1 MNTGTLGDLLDTAG
15 PALLSVVCAP
25 TGLYHR
31 VGGIVVHDRRAP
43 VPTVADGLLFAVG
56 LSPEDDE
63 LAPIVREAGAAGY
76 CAVVVRALGAEL
88 AALVPVAERAR
99 IALLAASD
107 DVDWGQLQERVTL
120 ALPAAPAE
128 EGADDG
134 PPLGDLFAFAN
145 AVALSVGAAIAIEDP
160 QRRVLAYSNLP
171 DQPIDEVRRQ
181 GILGRQVPELPDNDE
196 DYRVM
201 LRAPGPVRFAPVP
214 PHLVGRMGA
223 AVRAGSELL
232 GSLWAID
239 EGGSLDAGAE
249 RALSDAARIA
259 ALHLLHARSRRGLER
274 SERARTLRA
283 LLFEGD
289 LNGEFSADRHGI
301 RHDTPAVVAAF
312 SIGSGELVDDQ
323 IVRLADLVSLQLEA
337 RHAATLVTTSGVVV
351 YAALPLADGAGSD
364 SLSQTVTAVAEAA
377 HRSLGAPVRAV
388 VGDRVVG
395 AASLAR
401 SARSAERVL
410 QALAW
415 TELGDVVVTS
425 SEEQEARL
433 LLQQLLDR
441 GAADDA
447 QLISPV
453 RQMLEH
459 DDRTR
464 TAFARSVLVFL
475 SEGGSMP
482 AAADRL
488 SVHAN
493 TLRHRLQRARVLF
506 GLDLDDPDTRLV
518 TWLQLR
524 LLTRRGRL

>member
-1 MNTGTLGDLLDTAG
+1 MNTGTLRELIDTAG
-15 PALLSVVCAP
+15 PALLSVVRAP
-25 TGLYHR
+25 VGLDRR
-31 VGGIVVHDRRAP
+31 VGDIVVHDRRAA
-43 VPTVADGLLFAVG
+43 VPPVADGLLFAVG
-56 LSPEDDE
+56 LSPDDDE
-63 LAPIVREAGAAGY
+63 LALVVRQAGAAGY
-76 CAVVVRALGAEL
+76 CAVVIRPLGADL
-88 AALVPVAERAR
+88 SILSPVADGAGV
-99 IALLAASD
+99 ALLAASD
-107 DVDWGQLQERVTL
+107 DIDWRRLQERLAL
-120 ALPAAPAE
+120 ALPAAPAA
-128 EGADDG
+128 GDDG

-201 LRAPGPVRFAPVP
+201 LRATGAVRFAPVL

-223 AVRAGSELL
+223 VVRAGSELL

-239 EGGSLDAGAE
+239 AGGSLDANAE
-249 RALSDAARIA
+249 RALGDAARIA

-312 SIGSGELVDDQ
+312 SAGGGALVNDQ

-351 YAALPLADGAGSD
+351 YAALPLPDGAQPGS
-364 SLSQTVTAVAEAA
+364 LRHTVTAVAEAA
-377 HRSLGAPVRAV
+377 HRSLGGQVRAAI
-388 VGDRVVG
+388 GDRVVG

-415 TELGDVVVTS
+415 AEPGDIVVTS

-441 GAADDA
+441 GAADDGE
-447 QLISPV
+447 IIGPV
-453 RQMLEH
+453 RLMLEH
-459 DDRTR
+459 DDIAR

-475 SEGGSMP
+475 SEGGSMA

-493 TLRHRLQRARVLF
+493 TLRHRLQRAEVMF
-506 GLDLDDPDTRLV
+506 GLDLDDPDARLV